1 MLRNKT
7 TSKKRTLS
15 NIHTLKK
22 SNYNT
27 NFFSPD
33 GPGGR
38 FCGYKSGFATI
49 SRVPKDKDLKLS
61 VVVQVKKSYIC
72 LQFSW
77 FTFYSVVCLPFY
89 YYIIRGRHTVGI

>member
-1 MLRNKT
+1 MR
-7 TSKKRTLS
+7 SIIY
-15 NIHTLKK
+15 IHFRKVTKIP
-22 SNYNT
+22 T

-38 FCGYKSGFATI
+38 FCGFKSGFATI

-72 LQFSW
+72 LQLFGLH
-77 FTFYSVVCLPFY
+77 FIQLFV
-89 YYIIRGRHTVGI
+89 YISITT